1 MYDSLSRYLIASIV
15 FTGVG
20 DGIYCFSPRL
30 DGIASNRYFPR
41 LDRKIKSV
49 TEERPF
55 CLARPLCSSIV
66 SFAALRPQFVLQ
78 EPFSHSVISPLHHW
92 PTRLDSTRLCP
103 TLPLLPALPGVNT
116 LCPNKK
122 TLNCCA
128 AYYEKSLGANSGI
141 CREKLA
147 RDCSR
152 DNGGAMPFVYLYCY
166 SVFIFSAELFTT
178 FSF

>member
-1 MYDSLSRYLIASIV
+1 M
-15 FTGVG
+15 G

-49 TEERPF
+49 TEETLLSREI
-55 CLARPLCSSIV
+55 PLFLDRFLCGPSSV
-66 SFAALRPQFVLQ
+66 PQFVLQ